1 MCGLAMHVWPSDGQN
16 SQICTTFPVVKCVF
30 LKSPCQ
36 MRTTPFS
43 GSPIHTAAVHFYVSL
58 ACAGVY
64 TEAQCCFKSLALR
77 SCQCGRKTRY
87 GLEFWSLDLPSA
99 PVNFQGRVPALLI
112 THGYNLHYMDQVVNG
127 LIIALGHVTYFEVY
141 VM

>member
-1 MCGLAMHVWPSDGQN
+1 MRPMHVWPSDGQN

-64 TEAQCCFKSLALR
+64 RGAVLFQI
-77 SCQCGRKTRY
+77 TR
-87 GLEFWSLDLPSA
+87 LEILSMWP
-99 PVNFQGRVPALLI
+99 
-112 THGYNLHYMDQVVNG
+112 
-127 LIIALGHVTYFEVY
+127 
-141 VM
+141 